1 MDRREVPG
9 EFRVIAYDVPSFRG
23 DYRSM
28 DYGDPN
34 DPRMVALRDEF
45 SLEGVIEAA
54 ETEFEGFLALKR
66 WVRSRWDHGY
76 SHQSAEV
83 KDGLDILRQ
92 AARGEQFACGHYART
107 FVDCA
112 RALGWPARS
121 IGVSIEHGEFPRDY
135 NVGNTGHSV
144 AEIWSSQY
152 RKWVVM
158 DPDVNV
164 YYRCDDI
171 PLNALEI
178 RDAWLSRQTNQVEMV
193 QDEPLFVVP
202 GERARAE
209 LCDQPMYRVWTEAII
224 ARAFERFGR
233 HRVMDY
239 YARVRV
245 NGWEWVDERVLPSL
259 ISHFSPHAVKPTSNL
274 DELYWTLNLVRLEA
288 TPSWEGRQSK
298 LRISLEHCMP
308 YFDHYQ
314 ASIDQGEWQRVESS
328 FDWPMHEGVN
338 RLECRA
344 VNVRGRPGL
353 VSRLD
358 VAHAH
363 ALEW

>member
-9 EFRVIAYDVPSFRG
+9 EFRVIKYEVPDFRG
-23 DYRSM
+23 DYRCM

-34 DPRMVALRDEF
+34 DARMVTLRDEF
-45 SLEGVIEAA
+45 GLEAVVEGA

-76 SHQSAEV
+76 SHHSVEV

-92 AARGEQFACGHYART
+92 AARGEQFACGHYARA
-107 FVDCA
+107 FADCA
-112 RALGWPARS
+112 CALGWPARV
-121 IGVSIEHGEFPRDY
+121 IGIGIEHGEYPRDY
-135 NVGNTGHSV
+135 NVGNVGHSV
-144 AEIWSSQY
+144 AEIWSNEHC
-152 RKWVVM
+152 KWVVM

-164 YYRCDDI
+164 YYRRDGV

-178 RDAWLSRQTNQVEMV
+178 RDAWLSHEADKVEMV

-202 GERARAE
+202 GERARRDLQDKPIYA
-209 LCDQPMYRVWTEAII
+209 LWTEDVFPLI
-224 ARAFERFGR
+224 FERFGR

-239 YARVRV
+239 YARVRI
-245 NGWEWVDERVLPSL
+245 NGWEWVDERVLPTF
-259 ISHFSPHAVKPTSNL
+259 ISHFSPHAVKPTGNP
-274 DELYWTLNLVRLEA
+274 DDLYWSLNLVRLAA
-288 TPSWEGRQSK
+288 TPSWEGGQSR
-298 LRISLEHCMP
+298 LGIELEHCMP
-308 YFDHYQ
+308 YFDHYE
-314 ASIDQGEWQRVESS
+314 ARLDGDGWLRVEES

-344 VNVRGRPGL
+344 VNVRGRPGP
-353 VSRLD
+353 VSRMD
-358 VAHAH
+358 VAHAR